1 MPSNS
6 NAPRKKDVPRKNDEP
21 RGELAIRT
29 LAMPADANPSGDIF
43 GGWVLSQM
51 DIAGGITAA
60 RRAHGRVVTVAVT
73 AMTFH
78 LPVYVGDVLCVY
90 ARVGQIGHTSITIHL
105 EAWALRGRGPE
116 RARVTE
122 GQFVYVAVG
131 DDRRPRPVPKATQ
144 EA

>member
-1 MPSNS
+1 MAESRREPIV
-6 NAPRKKDVPRKNDEP
+6 RTVPQ
-21 RGELAIRT
+21 
-29 LAMPADANPSGDIF
+29 PADMNGNGDIF

-90 ARVGQIGHTSITIHL
+90 AQIGQTGRTSITIHL